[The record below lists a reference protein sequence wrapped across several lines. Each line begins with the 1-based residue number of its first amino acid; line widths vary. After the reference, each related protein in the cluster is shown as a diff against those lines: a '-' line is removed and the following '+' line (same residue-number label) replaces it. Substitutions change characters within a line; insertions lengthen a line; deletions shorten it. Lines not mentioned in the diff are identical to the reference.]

1 MALGQG
7 QCQNLPMTAPLPHT
21 PFTAADYLAWEAT
34 QDQRS
39 EFIDGEVFA
48 MAGGTLAHNNATLAT
63 GATLRQHLKGSPCR
77 AFVSDVKV
85 NVQASNSLF
94 YPDVVV
100 ACQPGDL
107 ANAQAQTLT
116 EPILIAEV
124 LSPSTA
130 AFDRGGKFAHYRLL
144 DSLQE
149 YVLIDTDT
157 PQVEVF
163 RRNAANRWE
172 LYPSTGLD
180 AAVELA
186 SVGWQGTVGDL
197 LA

>member
-1 MALGQG
+1 MS
-7 QCQNLPMTAPLPHT
+7 LPQPHT
-21 PFTAADYLAWEAT
+21 PFTAADYLEWETA
-34 QDQRS
+34 QDVRS

-48 MAGGTLAHNNATLAT
+48 MAGGTLAHNAAT
-63 GATLRQHLKGSPCR
+63 GATFATLRQHFKGSPCR

-85 NVQASNSLF
+85 QVEASNSFF

-100 ACQPGDL
+100 TCQTTELTDDQ
-107 ANAQAQTLT
+107 AQALNHPT
-116 EPILIAEV
+116 LIAEV

-130 AFDRGGKFAHYRLL
+130 AFDRGNKFAHYRLL

-149 YVLIDTDT
+149 YVLIDTET
-157 PQVEVF
+157 PRVEVF

-180 AAVELA
+180 ASVELA
-186 SVGWQGTVGDL
+186 SVGWQGTVADL
-197 LA
+197 LV